1 MFEKLK
7 QLKDLRAQ
15 AKNMQNI
22 LSEVMITEEK
32 NGVKITMDG
41 NMNVKL
47 IIIEKEMPK
56 EELEKKIAEA
66 FNEAIKKTQR
76 AMAEKMRGMGGIPGL
91 G

>member
-1 MFEKLK
+1 
-7 QLKDLRAQ
+7 
-15 AKNMQNI
+15 MQNI

-32 NGVKITMDG
+32 NGIKIIMDG
-41 NMNVKL
+41 NMNVKS
-47 IIIEKEMPK
+47 IVIEKEMPK
-56 EELEKKIAEA
+56 EELEKKITEV